1 MSFSTYADI
10 LRTPAARR
18 ALTVG
23 LLIRIPMWAGAVII
37 TLHVVSHLGRSYT
50 EAGVITAA
58 GTVAAA
64 VSGPWRGRRLDR
76 IGLRATVMPSL
87 LVLTACWVLAPW
99 VGYWA
104 LLPLAF
110 VAGLFVVPT
119 FSIIRQV
126 LISAVD
132 DERRKTALVLD
143 SVAVELSFM
152 IGPALGVLAATYWN
166 TSWALLTCELLSV
179 AGGLALWIINP
190 PLLPESGTGSG
201 SAGADPTSSAKPSL
215 RGWMSPA
222 VLAIIAASAT
232 ATIVLSGTDVGIVAS
247 LRQLGH
253 QSSIGWIL
261 TVWGAGSAVGGLIYG
276 AMKRT
281 VSAFVL
287 VGLLGLTTIPVAW
300 AGDRWSLAVLL
311 FVAGLFC
318 APAITATIDN
328 LSRAVP
334 ARVRGEAMGWHG
346 SALTGGSA
354 IGAPMIGFAIDHGG
368 WPAGFVF
375 AGAIGLF
382 IAAIGFAATKAGRSG
397 RAAPEPAA
405 VISAGTGA
413 ATDLHPAGPHLS
425 EGRG

>member
-1 MSFSTYADI
+1 MSFSAYADI

-18 ALTVG
+18 TLTVG

-50 EAGVITAA
+50 EAGLVTAA

-64 VSGPWRGRRLDR
+64 VSGPWRGRLLDR
-76 IGLRATVMPSL
+76 IGLRATVLPSL
-87 LVLTACWVLAPW
+87 LVLTACWCVAPW

-104 LLPLAF
+104 LVPLVF

-126 LISAVD
+126 MISVVD

-152 IGPALGVLAATYWN
+152 IGPAIGVLAATYWN

-179 AGGLALWIINP
+179 VGGLALWIINP
-190 PLLPESGTGSG
+190 RLLRDSETESSLP
-201 SAGADPTSSAKPSL
+201 GADGDPATPGKLSVRS
-215 RGWMSPA
+215 WMSPT
-222 VLAIIAASAT
+222 VLAIIAASMT

-247 LRQLGH
+247 LRQMGH
-253 QSSIGWIL
+253 QSSIGWVLAI
-261 TVWGAGSAVGGLIYG
+261 WGAGSAIGGLVYG

-281 VSAFVL
+281 LSAFVL
-287 VGLLGLTTIPVAW
+287 VGLLGLSTIPAAW
-300 AGDRWSLAVLL
+300 AGDRWSLAALL

-354 IGAPMIGFAIDHGG
+354 IGAPMVGFAIDHRG

-375 AGAIGLF
+375 TGAIGLF
-382 IAAIGFAATKAGRSG
+382 IAAIGIVATSARRAGRPGTESG
-397 RAAPEPAA
+397 VHTAAAA
-405 VISAGTGA
+405 GA
-413 ATDLHPAGPHLS
+413 ATDPDPAFD
-425 EGRG
+425 RR